1 MPASAVLKLTLPHLA
16 FSAEGCAG
24 VQVKVQTTPGWA
36 KGLSDGLPK
45 FVAEQG
51 VAG

>member
-1 MPASAVLKLTLPHLA
+1 MLA
-16 FSAEGCAG
+16 RI

-45 FVAEQG
+45 FVAENG
-51 VAG
+51 VAGYAGPSALQALFVMHLLAC